1 MNIFIKLVQ
10 SSRAGLQAQSACRR
24 LASSHWA
31 EVEPNLEYTV
41 AKHHIIY
48 NYKHCC
54 RFCTWHSAQI
64 RKKEKKIL
72 VLYKTIL
79 FFNNEIPL
87 SMKYIKL

>member
-41 AKHHIIY
+41 AKHHHTICY
-48 NYKHCC
+48 NVAISVHGTQH
-54 RFCTWHSAQI
+54 R
-64 RKKEKKIL
+64 
-72 VLYKTIL
+72 
-79 FFNNEIPL
+79 
-87 SMKYIKL
+87 